1 MISFPQS
8 PEPWRHVLWL
18 FLFENT
24 KVTPLGPAAGAGLGV
39 VTGVGA
45 ANSLGVEAGA
55 AAQYA

>member
-1 MISFPQS
+1 MFFFGLNIK
-8 PEPWRHVLWL
+8 PWVLKACFVTF

-45 ANSLGVEAGA
+45 ANSLGVEAVA
-55 AAQYA
+55 AA